1 MAADTLEISANYQRA
16 STWRQLIKR
25 VAAAEAIV
33 VGSVAIIAWLA
44 AYPFDIALGLTGLML
59 IDLGVVSLACSL
71 VLASDDPA
79 ANQSEFTDDLLTR
92 SIQMSAL
99 GRLDRWLRL
108 LDWQLTIMFAGIIS
122 LTIGL
127 LIQTPPV

>member
-1 MAADTLEISANYQRA
+1 MTADTLEISANYQRA
-16 STWRQLIKR
+16 STRRQLIKR

-71 VLASDDPA
+71 VLAADDSSAHP
-79 ANQSEFTDDLLTR
+79 SEPDRTISAR
-92 SIQMSAL
+92 SIISAAL
-99 GRLDRWLRL
+99 QRINCRLRSLS
-108 LDWQLTIMFAGIIS
+108 WQLTITLVGLTS
-122 LTIGL
+122 LAIAL
-127 LIQTPPV
+127 LVQASLI